1 MSNIYWI
8 VAHYDERLG
17 TNWTGIDEDR
27 CVAEMKSFDWG
38 DTSYPPWR
46 LYDWVERT
54 NLQYLYPLLVVDH
67 DDNNRFVQFVRDPRS
82 RESWYLDRNH
92 DAIIKRWQ
100 TMLVSYGTLN
110 AQAMPCT
117 WQCLPPD
124 GYPREGRAW
133 AQYNGDLTMFEAK
146 GGLMLGAPSVPSVPN
161 GHGVSY
167 QPVNTGTLVASESPL
182 EALTSILTDEALAD
196 RLEQLADKLRN
207 FKPEERNVFLR
218 EAAKRLRR

>member
-27 CVAEMKSFDWG
+27 CVAEVKSFSWSDV
-38 DTSYPPWR
+38 SYPPR
-46 LYDWVERT
+46 VLTDWVEC
-54 NLQYLYPLLVVDH
+54 NHLEYCYPLLVVDH
-67 DDNNRFVQFVRDPRS
+67 DDSNRFVQFVRDPRS

-100 TMLVSYGTLN
+100 AMLVSYGTLN

-133 AQYNGDLTMFEAK
+133 AQYNGDLTTFEAK
-146 GGLMLGAPSVPSVPN
+146 GGLMLGAPSVPS

-167 QPVNTGTLVASESPL
+167 QPVNTGTLVASRVTAGSTNQYSHRRSLGRPAGATGRQAPQTSSPRS
-182 EALTSILTDEALAD
+182 ATCSSG
-196 RLEQLADKLRN
+196 KLRN
-207 FKPEERNVFLR
+207 D
-218 EAAKRLRR
+218 